1 VPSFERERKNPSIR
15 KIPIV
20 KQVNQFLFLLH
31 FKTKRWMHALKLQTG
46 ITTIHMHFF
55 FLVDHMTKFG
65 KSKAVENRNYCRI
78 MAKNRIN

>member
-1 VPSFERERKNPSIR
+1 
-15 KIPIV
+15 
-20 KQVNQFLFLLH
+20 
-31 FKTKRWMHALKLQTG
+31 MHALKLQTG